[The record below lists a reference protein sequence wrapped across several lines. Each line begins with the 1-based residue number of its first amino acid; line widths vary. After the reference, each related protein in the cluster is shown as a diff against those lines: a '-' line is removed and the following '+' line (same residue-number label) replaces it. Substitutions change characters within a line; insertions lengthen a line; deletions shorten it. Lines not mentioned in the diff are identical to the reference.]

1 MEPTGIHEIAAQSHT
16 IFIIRLEGEFDIADA
31 DRLTDAFA
39 VANSAPLVIVDLEK
53 TDYIDSTVLE
63 CLIVLHRATQGR
75 RAELVLVAMNSQVRR
90 LFEVTELHKLFA
102 IHDSMKEVAD
112 VSHGEV
118 RRLTIE
124 ARPLD

>member
-1 MEPTGIHEIAAQSHT
+1 MESTGIHEIAAQSRS
-16 IFIIRLEGEFDIADA
+16 IFIIRLEGEFDIADG
-31 DRLTDAFA
+31 DRLTDAFS

-63 CLIVLHRATQGR
+63 RLIVLHQTTHGR
-75 RAELVLVAMNSQVRR
+75 EAKLVLVGMQSGVRR

-124 ARPLD
+124 GRPLD

>member
-63 CLIVLHRATQGR
+63 RLIVLHQTTQGR
-75 RAELVLVAMNSQVRR
+75 GAKLVLVGMKSGVRR
-90 LFEVTELHKLFA
+90 LFEVTELHRIFT
-102 IHDSMKEVAD
+102 IHDSVRDVAD
-112 VSHGEV
+112 VSHAEV

-124 ARPLD
+124 GRPVD